1 MEEIQAQ
8 AEMLATNCEAY
19 AIIYER
25 AREAYISF
33 VNFAPT
39 VQHQMND
46 VEKWH
51 NQFEV
56 KRQEA
61 MDNFEEM
68 ERLTTWY
75 EYF

>member
-1 MEEIQAQ
+1 LEEIQAQ

-19 AIIYER
+19 AVMYER
-25 AREAYISF
+25 AREAYLSF
-33 VNFAPT
+33 VNFAPS
-39 VQHQMND
+39 VQLKMND

-51 NQFEV
+51 DQFEV

-61 MDNFEEM
+61 MDDFEEM
-68 ERLTTWY
+68 ERLKTWY

>member
-8 AEMLATNCEAY
+8 SEMLATNYEAY
-19 AIIYER
+19 AVLYER
-25 AREAYISF
+25 AREAYMSF

-61 MDNFEEM
+61 MDDFEEM
-68 ERLTTWY
+68 ERLKTWY

>member
-1 MEEIQAQ
+1 
-8 AEMLATNCEAY
+8 
-19 AIIYER
+19 
-25 AREAYISF
+25 
-33 VNFAPT
+33 
-39 VQHQMND
+39 MND

-61 MDNFEEM
+61 MDDFEEM
-68 ERLTTWY
+68 ERLKTWY